1 MNRHIDIHIK
11 YGDNNQV
18 LRWSLTI
25 NMCTKNKK
33 ILLLY
38 SEDES
43 KPYAVYYPLDHI
55 SKKKLHTPYPYKNFQ
70 KKLLTAFQR
79 TYSKANADIDHTHP
93 IQIVGERYAEIW
105 LANTAIRKA
114 KGKV

>member
-11 YGDNNQV
+11 YGDNNQA

-25 NMCTKNKK
+25 NMRTKNKK

-55 SKKKLHTPYPYKNFQ
+55 SKKNCILPIHTRTFEKITNYISTNLFRSECGYGSYTSDTGSGGEVCRDLDHQHRHWKG
-70 KKLLTAFQR
+70 QR
-79 TYSKANADIDHTHP
+79 
-93 IQIVGERYAEIW
+93 
-105 LANTAIRKA
+105 
-114 KGKV
+114 